1 MTVTAPDALE
11 VARAALR
18 RAELRTGVRTVAPP
32 VVDIDV
38 EDKPRPLGALLD
50 DGVLPAGAVSV
61 VSGSTSLLLALL
73 AMSQGSAQWVAF
85 VGMPDLGLL
94 AAADAGLDLDRVA
107 VVPRVG
113 AEAATVVAALLDG
126 FSYVAVGPGLALAP
140 SDRRRLL
147 ARARERDAS
156 LVSTHP
162 WEQPALPTAAGATC
176 AAASA
181 RSLAP
186 HGVILVVGLAA
197 GLTAG
202 LIAAAVTVVVATD
215 STYGRE
221 TVRITWNP
229 VLADLELARR
239 RAPHLL
245 AWDVLA
251 RSCHASVIDLRAS
264 RKRLH
269 REVARQGPGAVDA
282 LMRAA

>member
-1 MTVTAPDALE
+1 MTAPDALE

-32 VVDIDV
+32 VVGVDV

-107 VVPRVG
+107 LVPTVG
-113 AEAATVVAALLDG
+113 ADAATVVAALLDG

-140 SDRRRLL
+140 SGRRRLL
-147 ARARERDAS
+147 ARARERDAA

-162 WEQPALPTAAGATC
+162 WEQAAVRLDVTARRWSGVDRGGRYLRRCELDVARTARGATQAWTLTLPTPGDVLVEPIEG
-176 AAASA
+176 SA
-181 RSLAP
+181 RP
-186 HGVILVVGLAA
+186 LV
-197 GLTAG
+197 
-202 LIAAAVTVVVATD
+202 
-215 STYGRE
+215 
-221 TVRITWNP
+221 
-229 VLADLELARR
+229 ARR
-239 RAPHLL
+239 GG
-245 AWDVLA
+245 
-251 RSCHASVIDLRAS
+251 LR
-264 RKRLH
+264 L
-269 REVARQGPGAVDA
+269 VG
-282 LMRAA
+282 